1 MGTPDDKLWTRLC
14 SRQGYAQDKFAMKGE
29 ENCINFFVSVDVL
42 SQNVQFHISSLCS
55 FVFEQ
60 GV

>member
-1 MGTPDDKLWTRLC
+1 MISCGH
-14 SRQGYAQDKFAMKGE
+14 GYAQDKFAMKE
-29 ENCINFFVSVDVL
+29 EEKCINFFVSVDVFY
-42 SQNVQFHISSLCS
+42 QNVQFHISGLRS